1 MILALLL
8 LVLPAQAQP
17 LKKVNYQDAT
27 AESQSPVSEAPAL
40 SPEQLKKLQD
50 DVATVK
56 AKQHDAQKMLQ
67 EIEDEEEE

>member
-27 AESQSPVSEAPAL
+27 SESQSPVSDEPAL

-56 AKQHDAQKMLQ
+56 AKQNEAQKVLQ
-67 EIEDEEEE
+67 EIDEEEE

>member
-1 MILALLL
+1 MLLALLL

-17 LKKVNYQDAT
+17 LKKVNYQET
-27 AESQSPVSEAPAL
+27 TSESQSPVSEEPAL

-56 AKQHDAQKMLQ
+56 AKQNEAQKVLQ
-67 EIEDEEEE
+67 EIDEEEE

>member
-27 AESQSPVSEAPAL
+27 SESQSPVSEEPAL

-50 DVATVK
+50 DVANVK
-56 AKQHDAQKMLQ
+56 VKQNEAQRVLQ
-67 EIEDEEEE
+67 EIEDEEE

>member
-1 MILALLL
+1 MLLALIL

-17 LKKVNYQDAT
+17 LKKVNYQEAT
-27 AESQSPVSEAPAL
+27 SESQSPVSEESAL

-56 AKQHDAQKMLQ
+56 AKQNEAQKVLQ
-67 EIEDEEEE
+67 EIDEEEE

>member
-1 MILALLL
+1 MLLALTL

-17 LKKVNYQDAT
+17 LKKVNYQEAT
-27 AESQSPVSEAPAL
+27 SESQSPVSEESAL

-56 AKQHDAQKMLQ
+56 AKQNEAQKVLQ
-67 EIEDEEEE
+67 EIDEEEE

>member
-1 MILALLL
+1 MLIALLL

-27 AESQSPVSEAPAL
+27 SESQSPVSDEPAL

-56 AKQHDAQKMLQ
+56 AKQNEAQKVLQ
-67 EIEDEEEE
+67 EIDEEEE

>member
-1 MILALLL
+1 MLLALIL

-17 LKKVNYQDAT
+17 LKKVNYQEAT
-27 AESQSPVSEAPAL
+27 SESQSPVSEKPAL

-56 AKQHDAQKMLQ
+56 AKQNEAQKVLE
-67 EIEDEEEE
+67 EIDEEEEE